1 MTAKLFPKKLIS
13 DMWDSNVRFDTILHI
28 PSLTA
33 SSSHRVSDGFQEF
46 LEAAYE
52 EHQSQELLKQCP
64 ELASTLK
71 EIQENEE
78 IEDYAGE
85 IAQDIYNSCG
95 FFDFLINVEIRMP
108 YDFRFD
114 EKGTYL
120 SNSLGGMFRMQW
132 ILAKDM
138 VHAAE
143 IAIQIA
149 EDIHQEEE
157 QKARKKQGLEN

>member
-1 MTAKLFPKKLIS
+1 
-13 DMWDSNVRFDTILHI
+13 MWDSNVRFDTILHI

-33 SSSHRVSDGFQEF
+33 SSSHRVSDDFHEF

-114 EKGTYL
+114 EKELIYL
-120 SNSLGGMFRMQW
+120 T
-132 ILAKDM
+132 
-138 VHAAE
+138 V
-143 IAIQIA
+143 
-149 EDIHQEEE
+149 
-157 QKARKKQGLEN
+157 